1 MMKRVLLSLLIVC
14 QCALA
19 SAQLRTREEPY
30 RIQPSDQLQLSYR
43 YIPEY
48 DEALSVQPDGFVSLK
63 LVGAVKISGLSLEEA
78 RTRILTLLKTRLND
92 PEITL
97 TLTDFVKPSYVV
109 VGQVTSPGKYEMHGA
124 VSAISAIA
132 IAGGFKDNAKHSQVI
147 LFRRAGDD
155 IAKTRILNL
164 KKLMDPSHPN
174 LEENVALEP
183 GDLLVIPKNRVSKI
197 ADYVHWI
204 NVGSYFPL
212 Y

>member
-1 MMKRVLLSLLIVC
+1 MTKRILLALLVVC
-14 QCALA
+14 QCVLA
-19 SAQLRTREEPY
+19 SAQLRAREEPY

-43 YIPEY
+43 YTPEY
-48 DEALSVQPDGFVSLK
+48 DETLTVQPDGYVSLE
-63 LVGAVKISGLSLEEA
+63 LVGAVKISDLSLDEA
-78 RTRILTLLKTRLND
+78 RARILEQLKTRLND

-109 VGQVTSPGKYEMHGA
+109 IGQVTSPGKYEMHGS

-147 LFRRAGDD
+147 LFRRTSPDM
-155 IAKTRILNL
+155 AKTRILNL
-164 KKLMDPSHPN
+164 KKLMDPKHPK
-174 LEENVALEP
+174 LEEDVALES
-183 GDLLVIPKNRVSKI
+183 GDVLVVPKNRVSKV